1 VSKHATRS
9 YLALVLA
16 TLAFTLC
23 MAVWGLIGALAPLFR
38 ARYGLTATEVG
49 LLVAIPIL
57 LGALAR
63 LLLGLLTDRYGGRAT
78 FTLLLLALMVPV
90 GLAGLARSYGEL
102 LLVGVPLGL
111 AGAAFSVGVPF
122 VARWF
127 PPTQQGAALGIYG
140 MGNGGIAV
148 ASLVAPPL
156 AERLGTS
163 AAFWAWLPVL
173 LAGAILVILV
183 GRDAPGFVGRH
194 ESLGARL
201 AVLQRRPIAWVL
213 ALFYFVTFGG
223 FVAIAAY
230 KPTLLVTTYGLS
242 PADAGVQTAIFI
254 TLTILA
260 RPVGGYLADRLGGTP
275 VLNGVFVVAA
285 GLAVV
290 LAFQPGMPVLT
301 VVFLT
306 MAVALGLGSSAVLK
320 LVAERFPRE
329 TGTVTG
335 LVGAAGGLG
344 GFFPPLLLGL
354 VKDATGSYAIAFML
368 LSEVALGCLLLNIL
382 VLERRAALL
391 LADSESGGLVA
402 DGEQAC

>member
-1 VSKHATRS
+1 MSKHATSS
-9 YLALVLA
+9 YIALGLA

-23 MAVWGLIGALAPLFR
+23 LVVWGLIGALAPLFR
-38 ARYGLTATEVG
+38 ARYGLTASEVG

-57 LGALAR
+57 IGALAR
-63 LLLGLLTDRYGGRAT
+63 MPLGMITDRYGGRAT
-78 FTLLLLALMVPV
+78 FTLLLLVLMVPV
-90 GLAGLARSYGEL
+90 GLAGLARSYSEL

-127 PPTQQGAALGIYG
+127 PPAQQGAARGIYG

-148 ASLVAPPL
+148 ASAVAPAV
-156 AERLGTS
+156 AERFGTPT
-163 AAFWAWLPVL
+163 AFWVWLPVL
-173 LAGAILVILV
+173 LAGAVLVILV
-183 GRDAPGFVGRH
+183 GRDAPGFARRR
-194 ESLGARL
+194 ESLGAQL
-201 AVLQRRPIAWVL
+201 AVFQRRPMAWVL
-213 ALFYFVTFGG
+213 AFFYFVTFGG

-230 KPTLLVTTYGLS
+230 KPTLLVTAYGLS
-242 PADAGVQTAIFI
+242 PADAGVHTAIFI
-254 TLTILA
+254 VLTILA
-260 RPVGGYLADRLGGTP
+260 RPVGGYLADRLGSTP
-275 VLNGVFVVAA
+275 VLNGVFSVAT

-290 LAFQPGMPVLT
+290 LAFQPAMPVLT
-301 VVFLT
+301 VVFWT

-354 VKDATGSYAIAFML
+354 VKDVTGSYAIAFML
-368 LSEVALGCLLLNIL
+368 LSEVALGCLLLNVL
-382 VLERRAALL
+382 VLERRAEPL
-391 LADSESGGLVA
+391 LADSGSSSPVA
-402 DGEQAC
+402 NSEQAS